1 MRQENAVKR
10 NLLDAGC
17 SDASAAFVDQLV
29 QTGRM
34 TDALHKMKLIRC
46 DLMDELH
53 QSQRRVDCLDYLIR
67 QTEKEIKRTT
77 ERRQKP

>member
-1 MRQENAVKR
+1 MRQENAVKQ

-17 SDASAAFVDQLV
+17 SDESAVYVDQLI

-34 TDALHKMKLIRC
+34 TDALHEMKMIRC

-53 QSQRRVDCLDYLIR
+53 QS
-67 QTEKEIKRTT
+67 
-77 ERRQKP
+77 

>member
-1 MRQENAVKR
+1 MEYENAVKR

-17 SDASAAFVDQLV
+17 SNESADYVDRLYQA
-29 QTGRM
+29 GRIS
-34 TDALHKMKLIRC
+34 DALHEMKVIRC

-67 QTEKEIKRTT
+67 QTEKEMKTT
-77 ERRQKP
+77 RERRL